1 MSNLQ
6 ISKEKLY
13 TYRKGGLVIEETNDI
28 VFADCNNIK
37 FSFSTRDQ
45 HAKRISNCLNYCEGA
60 SNEELEHSSYEKAKA
75 KLMDAFSLIGQYRAQ
90 RDAMVKAS
98 LGLIRSIGSKHT
110 KELRAAV
117 ETVKRHDHS
126 TDPMIT
132 ALLQIVQDSEET
144 PHIQAIAKA
153 ALEKGGAL

>member
-13 TYRKGGLVIEETNDI
+13 TYREGGLVIEETIDTI
-28 VFADCNNIK
+28 FADCNNIK
-37 FSFSTRDQ
+37 FSFATRDE
-45 HAKRISNCLNYCEGA
+45 HAKRIANCLNYCAGA
-60 SNEELEHSSYEKAKA
+60 TNQELEHSSYEKAKA

-98 LGLIRSIGSKHT
+98 LGIIRNIGSEHT

-117 ETVKRHDHS
+117 DTVKRHDHS

-132 ALLQIVQDSEET
+132 ALLQILKDSKET

>member
-1 MSNLQ
+1 MSNNNH
-6 ISKEKLY
+6 SPEPWSVDM
-13 TYRKGGLVIEETNDI
+13 GAGFPHIESQHGEI
-28 VFADCNNIK
+28 CEIW
-37 FSFSTRDQ
+37 STRPDIEDK
-45 HAKRISNCLNYCEGA
+45 ANAFRIVACVNYCAGA
-60 SNEELEHSSYEKAKA
+60 TNQELEHSSYEKAKA

-98 LGLIRSIGSKHT
+98 LGIIRNIGSEHT
-110 KELRAAV
+110 AELRAAV
-117 ETVKRHDHS
+117 DTVKRHDHS

-132 ALLQIVQDSEET
+132 ALLQILKDSKET

>member
-1 MSNLQ
+1 MSNTKHTPEPWHKDEQTVYDNDGKIIALMVGNLKTE
-6 ISKEKLY
+6 KE
-13 TYRKGGLVIEETNDI
+13 DI
-28 VFADCNNIK
+28 ANADRVTACV
-37 FSFSTRDQ
+37 
-45 HAKRISNCLNYCEGA
+45 NYCAGA
-60 SNEELEHSSYEKAKA
+60 SNQELEHSSFEKAKA

-98 LGLIRSIGSKHT
+98 LGIIRNIGSEHT

-117 ETVKRHDHS
+117 DTVKRHDHS

-132 ALLQIVQDSEET
+132 ALLQIIKDSKET